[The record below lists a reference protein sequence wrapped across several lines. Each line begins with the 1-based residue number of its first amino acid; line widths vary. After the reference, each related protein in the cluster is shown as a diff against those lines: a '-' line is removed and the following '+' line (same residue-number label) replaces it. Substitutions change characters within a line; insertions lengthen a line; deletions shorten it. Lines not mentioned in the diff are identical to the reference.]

1 MEKTK
6 YNINE
11 LFVVTTA
18 EHVTSASWQNPARKF
33 WSLSDPMIFREV
45 IGTINKETENFVSAI
60 SNNSQEIPSLIHS
73 SIKSP
78 VCYIN
83 PMPLTKYIEEF
94 NEYFG
99 TKIALNDTITIQEI
113 LNIEAIVNQKL
124 NEQRELKKKEKEK
137 SVFGKPIKG
146 ANKPSEDEK

>member
-6 YNINE
+6 YNTNE

-18 EHVTSASWQNPARKF
+18 EHISSKSSQNPARRF

-45 IGTINKETENFVSAI
+45 VGTINNETENFIPAI
-60 SNNSQEIPSLIHS
+60 SNNLQEIPSLVHS
-73 SIKSP
+73 SIKNT

-83 PMPLTKYIEEF
+83 PIPLTQYIEDF
-94 NEYFG
+94 NAYFG
-99 TKIALNDTITIQEI
+99 TKMVVNDTITIQEI
-113 LNIEAIVNQKL
+113 LNTEAIVNQKL
-124 NEQRELKKKEKEK
+124 DEEREQKKKEK

-146 ANKPSEDEK
+146 STNNEDERQ